1 LYFLLELAEWSS
13 VSGLILLE
21 EFEYLLDSLGAQL
34 LTDRVKVLT
43 FVLPE
48 LDLSKWVWVI
58 STLESALWILLK
70 DVLDL
75 PGPVKE
81 GTFKT
86 LGFVFAR

>member
-1 LYFLLELAEWSS
+1 LYFFLELAEWSS

-34 LTDRVKVLT
+34 LTDRVKVLAL
-43 FVLPE
+43 VLPE